1 MGMLAYWRWHSGQWP
16 PIAIGR
22 GTSRLLPLACC
33 IGVLLPVRWDMQTP
47 QTSQHSW
54 PPRWPLAIDRHA
66 SMPACH
72 NQNAGMLGSTQ
83 AAQTDQH
90 FWPPPLLAGHRPAL
104 QEGAKN
110 SGVSVLLACTLAYQH
125 PSCWHAGMLACWH
138 AGMLVDGQPA
148 REGGKNAGLSVLLG
162 CTPACQHPQLLACWH
177 AGMLVDGQPAREG
190 AKNAVCAVGM
200 HPSMPAP
207 KLLACCNAGVHP
219 SSADR
224 PAYQHAAC

>member
-1 MGMLAYWRWHSGQWP
+1 
-16 PIAIGR
+16 
-22 GTSRLLPLACC
+22 
-33 IGVLLPVRWDMQTP
+33 
-47 QTSQHSW
+47 
-54 PPRWPLAIDRHA
+54 
-66 SMPACH
+66 
-72 NQNAGMLGSTQ
+72 
-83 AAQTDQH
+83 
-90 FWPPPLLAGHRPAL
+90 LLAGHRPAL

-207 KLLACCNAGVHP
+207 PVVGMLACWDANQQHRQTSMTTTEALAEVAWPWLWMLVCTPAPSTQHPAILGYNHGCWPCGHVRSCNYESPHT
-219 SSADR
+219 R
-224 PAYQHAAC
+224 I

>member
-1 MGMLAYWRWHSGQWP
+1 
-16 PIAIGR
+16 
-22 GTSRLLPLACC
+22 
-33 IGVLLPVRWDMQTP
+33 MQTP

-72 NQNAGMLGSTQ
+72 NRNAGMLGCTQ

-90 FWPPPLLAGHRPAL
+90 FLAPSLAGWSSTSTPGGG
-104 QEGAKN
+104 QEFWC
-110 SGVSVLLACTLAYQH
+110 VCTAGMH
-125 PSCWHAGMLACWH
+125 PSIPAPQLLACWH

-177 AGMLVDGQPAREG
+177 AGMLVDGQPRG
-190 AKNAVCAVGM
+190 RGRKMLSV
-200 HPSMPAP
+200 
-207 KLLACCNAGVHP
+207 LLACTPACQHPQLLACWHAGMQT
-219 SSADR
+219 SSTDR
-224 PAYQHAAC
+224 PA